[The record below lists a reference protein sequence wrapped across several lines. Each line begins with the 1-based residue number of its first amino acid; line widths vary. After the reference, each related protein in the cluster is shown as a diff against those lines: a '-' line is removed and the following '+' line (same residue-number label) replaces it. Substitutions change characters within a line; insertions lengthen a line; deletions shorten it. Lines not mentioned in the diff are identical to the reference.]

1 MVKLPF
7 MVLSAAFDGLTDLE
21 ETIASRLV
29 VIFVGDAGGCPLMDT
44 GLS

>member
-1 MVKLPF
+1 
-7 MVLSAAFDGLTDLE
+7 MVLSVVFDDLTGFE

-29 VIFVGDAGGCPLMDT
+29 VILVGDAGGCPLMDT